1 MKDLIFLGFTEKSDF
16 FWGGG
21 GSRKTHLEWLGHFVN
36 LRGRAWQERV
46 GNFFLRMEGGLDT
59 PMHTMGQ
66 IHCYK
71 SCIEEGTILISNVV
85 N

>member
-1 MKDLIFLGFTEKSDF
+1 MAIAKKR
-16 FWGGG
+16 GGG
-21 GSRKTHLEWLGHFVN
+21 GLGHFVN